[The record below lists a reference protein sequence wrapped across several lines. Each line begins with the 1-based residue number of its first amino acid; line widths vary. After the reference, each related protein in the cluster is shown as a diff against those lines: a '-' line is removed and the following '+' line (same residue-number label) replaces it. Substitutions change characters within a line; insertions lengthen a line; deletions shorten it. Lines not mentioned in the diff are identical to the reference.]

1 MGAKRL
7 VTLLKEQGTSVSLN
21 AVKKILQAL
30 YISAS
35 PQRLAL
41 PQSGS
46 QTVLKLTLWV
56 RGTHP
61 SIMQRERARAH
72 QIGELI

>member
-30 YISAS
+30 YISTS
-35 PQRLAL
+35 PHSLAL

-46 QTVLKLTLWV
+46 LNVDCSQVDAL
-56 RGTHP
+56 G
-61 SIMQRERARAH
+61 SQY
-72 QIGELI
+72 

>member
-30 YISAS
+30 YISTS
-35 PQRLAL
+35 PHSLAL
-41 PQSGS
+41 PLSGRS
-46 QTVLKLTLWV
+46 
-56 RGTHP
+56 
-61 SIMQRERARAH
+61 EC
-72 QIGELI
+72 